1 MSSLIYS
8 SGPPLSYVTPDW
20 PSLLFFSGPQTSQ
33 TVFPILWFR
42 EDMIKFTLLWT
53 MVIFFFIYTTA
64 GLVALI
70 MFHKHRAGL
79 FLLIAFSAYGVLT
92 GAISGSIV
100 GGLLASFYVTGYIS
114 MPTWIPLTWAIL
126 QAVVTMIFSYSQIAF
141 LAL

>member
-1 MSSLIYS
+1 MQNPRLAFAFILFWTTDITDSVSHFVVSRRHDQIY
-8 SGPPLSYVTPDW
+8 
-20 PSLLFFSGPQTSQ
+20 
-33 TVFPILWFR
+33 
-42 EDMIKFTLLWT
+42 
-53 MVIFFFIYTTA
+53 A
-64 GLVALI
+64 I
-70 MFHKHRAGL
+70 MDNGL